1 MAWGVRAGAEAVKPT
16 RAWARVGGAPTRLRW
31 LKVEGS
37 TNVSGAAG
45 GPMWVKAAP
54 VAGGRTPEVRG
65 GGARTVVV
73 VAGTLC
79 GDCFRL
85 G

>member
-1 MAWGVRAGAEAVKPT
+1 M
-16 RAWARVGGAPTRLRW
+16 AWARVGGAPMRLRW
-31 LKVEGS
+31 LKVEGN

-54 VAGGRTPEVRG
+54 VVGGRTPEVRG

-79 GDCFRL
+79 IVVDWADMLKNL
-85 G
+85 GAVV